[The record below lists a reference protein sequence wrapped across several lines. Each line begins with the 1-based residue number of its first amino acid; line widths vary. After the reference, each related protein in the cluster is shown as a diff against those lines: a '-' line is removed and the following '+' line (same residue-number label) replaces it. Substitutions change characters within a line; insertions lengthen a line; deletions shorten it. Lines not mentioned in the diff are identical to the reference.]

1 MHTMPRMPAIA
12 LAGLLIL
19 TFLVYFPGL
28 GGGFILDDYSN
39 ITSNRSLQIDELNYE
54 SLKTAA
60 LSGKSSRFKRPISTL
75 SFSIN
80 EYLAGLSPYWFKL
93 VNLLIHLLCGLLLY
107 ILTRLVLSA
116 HAWKTG
122 VDLADRQKTIIAL
135 AVTALW
141 LLHPVN
147 LTSVLYVVQRMTSL
161 SALFTIAGLCLYMQA
176 RLRQL
181 AGRSGF
187 PLIILGFPVLGLL
200 AFLSKENGALLPFF
214 MLLSE
219 FTFFGFQASKSHT
232 QRLLILYY
240 VIFLALPVVAV
251 SIYTIHSPEWIMRG
265 YKIRDFSVGERL
277 LTQARVLWNYIHL
290 ILIPSNQSLG
300 LFHDD
305 IVISKGLFSPLTT
318 FTSILG
324 LLALGGIAWLARHRA
339 PIASFGILFFLTG
352 HLLESSFLPLEMM
365 YEHRNYLPGYGLLLA
380 GGYFLA
386 SPLLS
391 LGTLWLRRS
400 IATVLVLM
408 LGIAT
413 ATRASIWGDP
423 VEHTMMEAYNH
434 PLSPRA
440 NVELAT
446 MYASFAL
453 NDKDRR
459 DIYYSRS
466 IEHYEKAAS
475 LRPSYTTPIFAAI
488 KVACMLGKPI
498 ENRWRTELVDRLGT
512 QPFWP
517 NNVNWL
523 EIFGGYNK
531 DMSCTIPSKI
541 MLDAIRASLGNR
553 NITPNIRSSLLI
565 TSSRYFSV
573 QLHDYDTALYLMAQA
588 IEESPGSPDP
598 RLRLA
603 MLLTNMGRIG
613 DARQELEQA
622 EAMDRLGTLKDKTD
636 ELRAVLDAAAS
647 RHHP

>member
-1 MHTMPRMPAIA
+1 MLTMPRMPVIA

-19 TFLVYFPGL
+19 TLLAYLPGL

-39 ITSNRSLQIDELNYE
+39 ITSNQALQIEELDYE

-60 LSGKSSRFKRPISTL
+60 LSGKSSRFKRPVSTL

-93 VNLLIHLLCGLLLY
+93 VNLLIHMLCGLLLY
-107 ILTRLVLSA
+107 LLTRLVLSA

-122 VDLADRQKTIIAL
+122 VELDDRQNAIIAL
-135 AVTALW
+135 VVTALW
-141 LLHPVN
+141 LLHPAN

-181 AGRSGF
+181 SGRVGF
-187 PLIILGFPVLGLL
+187 PLILLAFPVLGLL
-200 AFLSKENGALLPFF
+200 AFLSKENGALLPLF
-214 MLLSE
+214 MLLTE
-219 FTFFGFQASKSHT
+219 FSFFGFRAGKRYT
-232 QRLLILYY
+232 QRLLAI
-240 VIFLALPVVAV
+240 PVVIIG
-251 SIYTIHSPEWIMRG
+251 IYTLYSPEWIMRG

-277 LTQARVLWNYIHL
+277 LTQARVLWEYIHL
-290 ILIPSNQSLG
+290 ILAPSNQSLG

-305 IVISKGLFSPLTT
+305 ITISKGLFSPPTT
-318 FTSILG
+318 FSSILG
-324 LLALGGIAWLARHRA
+324 LLALGGTAWLVRHRA

-365 YEHRNYLPGYGLLLA
+365 YEHRNYLPSYGLLLA
-380 GGYFLA
+380 AGYFLA

-391 LGTLWLRRS
+391 LRTLWVRRS
-400 IATVLVLM
+400 IAAALVLM
-408 LGIAT
+408 LGVAT
-413 ATRASIWGDP
+413 AIRASIWGDP

-453 NDKDRR
+453 NDEDRR
-459 DIYYSRS
+459 EFYYGRS

-498 ENRWRTELVDRLGT
+498 KSRWRTELVDRLGT

-523 EIFGGYNK
+523 EIFGDYDN
-531 DMSCTIPSKI
+531 DMSCTIPSDI

-553 NITPNIRSSLLI
+553 NITSNIRSSLLI
-565 TSSRYFSV
+565 TSSRYFSAR
-573 QLHDYDTALYLMAQA
+573 LHDYDTALYLMAQA

-603 MLLTNMGRIG
+603 MLLTSVGRLG
-613 DARQELEQA
+613 DALQELEQA
-622 EAMDRLGTLKDKTD
+622 ESMDRLGALKEKTD
-636 ELRAVLDAAAS
+636 ELRSVLDAAGS
-647 RHHP
+647 RRRP